1 MSYPLAVVVLA
12 AGAGT
17 RMKSTL
23 PKVLHPVAGWPMVRH
38 VLAAVAALRPGRVVV
53 VGPPGRADVA
63 RAVAPYECVVQDR
76 PLGTGHALKAAL
88 PALKGFVGDILVV
101 FGDSPLLTAATMRRL
116 LAARRRVRTGGTRR
130 IAVGVLGFR
139 AADPTPYGR
148 LVYAKGGDL
157 LRIVEGRD
165 ASPEERKINL
175 VNSGVMVIDGALVDD
190 LVRRLRND
198 NAKGEYYL
206 TDLVAI
212 ARRAGHGA
220 IVVEGPEAE
229 FMGVNSKADLAAAEA
244 ATQARLRR
252 AALDAGV
259 TLVDP
264 ASVWLSADTRFGRDV
279 TVGPNTLF
287 GPGVEVADG
296 VVIHG
301 FCHIEAAKIGP
312 GALVGPFARL
322 RPGTRIGR
330 DAHIGNFIEL
340 KNTVVG
346 DGAKANHV
354 SYLGDG
360 DIGARTNIG
369 AGTIFV
375 NYDGY
380 GKWRTIV
387 GADAFI
393 GSNASMVAPVRVG
406 RGANVTAGSVI
417 TGDVPAEGV
426 AFGRARQVDKPGA
439 APALRAK
446 LKARAQAAK
455 SARSAGNGQAAAR
468 RQDATTLV
476 VTAEPAPRQRSTRK
490 VRQEA

>member
-1 MSYPLAVVVLA
+1 MSQPLAVVVLA

-17 RMKSTL
+17 RMKSAL
-23 PKVLHPVAGWPMVRH
+23 PKVLHPVAGWPMVKH
-38 VLAAVAALRPGRVVV
+38 VLAAAAGLRPERIVV
-53 VGPPGRADVA
+53 VGPPGRDDVA

-88 PALKGFVGDILVV
+88 PALRGWTGDVLVV
-101 FGDSPLLTAATMRRL
+101 FGDSPLLTTATMRRL
-116 LAARRRVRTGGTRR
+116 VAARRRPPRGGRRTA
-130 IAVGVLGFR
+130 IAVSGFR
-139 AADPTPYGR
+139 AENPAPYGR
-148 LVYAKGGDL
+148 LVCDAAEGL
-157 LRIVEGRD
+157 LRIVEARD
-165 ASPEERKINL
+165 ATPDERAINL
-175 VNSGVMVIDGALVDD
+175 VNSGVMAIDGAVLPG

-212 ARRAGHGA
+212 ARRAGLGA
-220 IVVEGPEAE
+220 VVVEGPEAE

-244 ATQARLRR
+244 AMQARLRQ
-252 AALDAGV
+252 AALAAGV

-264 ASVWLSADTRFGRDV
+264 ATVWLSVDTRFGRDV

-287 GPGVEVADG
+287 GPGVEVGDG
-296 VVIHG
+296 AVIHG
-301 FCHIEAAKIGP
+301 FCHIEAARIGA

-330 DAHIGNFIEL
+330 AAHIGNFIEL
-340 KNTVVG
+340 KNTIVG

-360 DIGARTNIG
+360 DIGARVNIG

-380 GKWRTIV
+380 GKWRTVV
-387 GADAFI
+387 GPDAFI

-417 TGDVPAEGV
+417 TSDVAADSV
-426 AFGRARQVDKPGA
+426 VFGRARQVDKPGA

-455 SARSAGNGQAAAR
+455 AARGAGNGQAPAAR
-468 RQDATTLV
+468 ASKAAAPSMAKASQRAR
-476 VTAEPAPRQRSTRK
+476 PARA